1 MGSLAIAWLAVSAG
15 AGDETLAGY
24 RASIDNIDAS
34 LVMLLGERFKITKQV
49 GIYKARVGLQA
60 ADPER
65 EQEQIVRLREVAA
78 SVELDPS
85 FSEKFLRLVFAEV
98 RREHELA
105 RRDAADS

>member
-1 MGSLAIAWLAVSAG
+1 MSAG

-49 GIYKARVGLQA
+49 GIYKARVGLPA

-65 EQEQIVRLREVAA
+65 EAAQIVRLREVAA
-78 SVELDPS
+78 SVDLDPS
-85 FSEKFLRLVFAEV
+85 FSEKLLRLVFAEV
-98 RREHELA
+98 RREHQLA
-105 RRDAADS
+105 RNDDTADG

>member
-1 MGSLAIAWLAVSAG
+1 MSAG

-49 GIYKARVGLQA
+49 GIYKARVGLPA

-65 EQEQIVRLREVAA
+65 EAEQIVRLREVAA
-78 SVELDPS
+78 SVDLDPA

-105 RRDAADS
+105 RSDNDATDG

>member
-1 MGSLAIAWLAVSAG
+1 MSAG

-24 RASIDNIDAS
+24 RSSIDNIDAS

-49 GIYKARVGLQA
+49 GIYKARVGLPA

-65 EQEQIVRLREVAA
+65 ETEQIVRLREVAA
-78 SVELDPS
+78 SVDLDPS

-98 RREHELA
+98 RRDHELVRSDDA
-105 RRDAADS
+105 AADS